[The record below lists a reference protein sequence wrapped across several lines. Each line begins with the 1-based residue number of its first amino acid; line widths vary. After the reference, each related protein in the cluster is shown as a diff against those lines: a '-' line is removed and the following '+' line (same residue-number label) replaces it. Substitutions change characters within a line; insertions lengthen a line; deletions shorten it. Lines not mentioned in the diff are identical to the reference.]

1 MKKIK
6 LTWHFYVITLI
17 GIALVTAFFL
27 IRHSISEKEF
37 TLPYAYSY
45 IEAPDDIQHNFI
57 VSRFEEKKDLVTY
70 QNNPIKWEHNALGSY
85 HSIAINR
92 DNIERSLRESDENQ
106 NIENVKRDLVR
117 LAIDENVKMGYINK
131 IKSELARNGKK
142 QLLFDVKVAQ
152 QDQHPE
158 IQTPVFPIK
167 NFDWEEDS
175 VKLAKTF
182 LLLGEKSNII
192 EVKYL
197 TSKKVKIGVN
207 YPEKKEFTTSLS
219 KYCATMETLLMANPD
234 YVVKFYIQDRNSFG
248 SYMAIVSLTKKA
260 VDNIREKQAQTLWD
274 KSFNELDH
282 ETRQAISVKYPFNLF
297 ELSEEIQEF
306 EKNRQG

>member
-17 GIALVTAFFL
+17 GIALVSAFFL

-45 IEAPDDIQHNFI
+45 IEAPDGIPYNFI
-57 VSRFEEKKDLVTY
+57 ISQFEEKKDLVTY
-70 QNNPIKWEHNALGSY
+70 QNNPIKWEHDTLESY
-85 HSIAINR
+85 PSIAINR
-92 DNIERSLRESDENQ
+92 KNIERSLRESDENQ
-106 NIENVKRDLVR
+106 NVENVKRHLVR
-117 LAIDENVKMGYINK
+117 LAIDENVKMGYVNK
-131 IKSELARNGKK
+131 VKNELTRNGKK
-142 QLLFDVKVAQ
+142 QLFFDVKVARQ
-152 QDQHPE
+152 GQYPE
-158 IQTPVFPIK
+158 IQTPVFPMK

-182 LLLGEKSNII
+182 LSLGKKSNVI

-197 TSKKVKIGVN
+197 THKKVKIGIS

-219 KYCATMETLLMANPD
+219 KYCATMETLIMANPD

-260 VDNIREKQAQTLWD
+260 IDTIREKQAQALWN

-282 ETRQAISVKYPFNLF
+282 EIRQALSVKYPFNLF

-306 EKNRQG
+306 ERN